1 MTRHY
6 EILWARR
13 AEDDLSEI
21 VDYIAA
27 DSTANALTTLG
38 KIKEKA
44 SSLYTMPERCRIVP
58 ELKDHGILHYR
69 ELIVSPWRIL
79 FRIEGM
85 KVYVLSVLDGR
96 RNIEDI
102 LFNRL
107 IKMKEGMCT

>member
-6 EILWARR
+6 EIVWARR
-13 AEDDLSEI
+13 AEDDLREI

-27 DSTANALTTLG
+27 DSPANALTILR
-38 KIKEKA
+38 KIKEEA
-44 SSLYTMPERCRIVP
+44 SSLCTMPERCRIVP

-69 ELIVSPWRIL
+69 ELIVSPWRIM

-102 LFNRL
+102 LLSRL
-107 IKMKEGMCT
+107 IS